1 MPQGSPRPPAPGDGP
16 TVQIDPR
23 PPSRELPTDVGRD
36 FVPSDHHKGNLGN
49 HAMSRQS
56 NYDTKMIIRLED
68 QYRDR
73 GVGEPGTSGSVMT
86 LSSMVRPTVRVR
98 PRSLQELT
106 FRKHRP
112 L

>member
-1 MPQGSPRPPAPGDGP
+1 
-16 TVQIDPR
+16 
-23 PPSRELPTDVGRD
+23 
-36 FVPSDHHKGNLGN
+36 
-49 HAMSRQS
+49 MSRQS